1 MDSYIY
7 KQPASVD
14 NKDSPKKRAKN
25 LTNKD
30 GKKDGGVLS
39 LLGKKKKP
47 ARQKKP
53 QELKRQS
60 HVLATDSS
68 AIGKRYGSVDSSPT
82 SPPWRGSGRGS
93 VRTSVGSCPNSPM
106 MTGYQGPKG
115 NMMSKSA
122 FEAFWNGP
130 EPLFDP
136 TKGPKEYKKDLSP
149 ESEIGNK
156 DLHLKPGGSPEVHRI
171 QLRVSSATPP
181 PRAPPVYQNADQLR
195 SPPPKPKHTIDHNC
209 AVHSAAGHHTRYKF
223 PSPGVSP
230 EIQRSNSPNTSRQS
244 SQDSE
249 VPADAPKSTATSV
262 LPDHYKYLSDY
273 TYSEL
278 PPKPRHT
285 MPQQFI
291 VQDGV
296 YSETTTE
303 RVRRNIVPQQYVA
316 PDEIYSKAMP
326 EKLQKNENVQQ
337 CDTEGMYS
345 NGSPEKGRRSHSQQL
360 VGSEGIFSQGSPE
373 RDRHNTMSSSSHSSP
388 ESPRAQIIR
397 ASQHIHSGSGI
408 IRRQHS
414 LPTPG
419 NSPEIQR
426 ILRSCPP
433 PEDSPSPPTQRAR
446 SAMDEGIYYLAAPVQ
461 VKSYHHGSLEDI
473 KGGYSSEPDTI
484 VWRSNNSNYSAIQSR
499 TLPQKPPSS
508 GRRQEQ
514 HPKNAPRKHP
524 RRHTVGGAT
533 LMQEGPEESAEDSA
547 RKKEAFMELLAKRY
561 PQYRDKISGTGS
573 EDGFPIG
580 GRRTRDPARRATV
593 VTYNPGSVSGE
604 YEDSDTMSN
613 IEGPVTNFTRGGYM
627 RSSLPIVRSPPN
639 TYERPMGFVFLIYRE
654 ETRRAVLPNEI
665 THLDTVRA
673 MFVRAFPQKLNL
685 EILESPRRKIYV
697 LEAKSSIYYQL
708 EDLRDIR
715 DRSVLKIHECDSFEP
730 QKIKEPAP
738 ETRGKLVQPP
748 AGQRGQGF
756 PGESPAT
763 AITDHVRKAQTMP
776 PSMAHSYPSYV
787 EMEYERPRS
796 QTPDPIRMSKS
807 QGTSS
812 GTYGRVMYQ
821 SPERQLSLERPNLR
835 PIPENHQ
842 MQNGYI
848 PNSKKTSYDDMDGR
862 GQPIYV
868 HLQGCRSQPPPGDPL
883 RRAFSPPPS
892 SAVSQEYEHFR
903 APGGP
908 APGAPPQTYVA
919 HGTRASNV
927 SAPQR
932 ATGPGTDPRHAM
944 HNNRHSLA
952 FTPMA
957 DKTVSPTKPTVTNGV
972 PRSQSYRVAPDTER
986 SVPLPQRPRSVT
998 PQPVPP
1004 DVDSKYDDWFRMD
1017 KMEAQIANLAAWV
1030 QTAVV
1035 STNSSRAS
1043 SVRSGA
1049 STTPS
1054 DTGGSQL
1061 GSIPGSLSDLS
1072 TASQTT
1078 LTPGIKEGILNIK
1091 KQTTELRSDL
1101 RNIRRLHQLN
1111 KECMQESIQDT
1122 LQKITKVLS
1131 TVPGTENQVLR
1142 KQRSETDV
1150 RLKSYIGDK
1159 AMAFRELGDLESCV
1173 EELRFDVLSRHCL
1186 VNMTDVEGMALLL
1199 SQVARCLGELKGL
1212 FPSLQEEVKH
1222 VLSGEMEVVVKEEK
1236 FLKDEPDTLEEGLK
1250 RCKKLTNTLFTLKRL
1265 ASVQEHRPHQK
1276 AGQRLG
1282 GMVPTDG
1289 DRKHLLENITALVP
1303 DHDARLRKLEEAD
1316 ASRERK
1322 KKIVVKQ
1329 EALKFGR
1336 SLEMATRS
1344 LKPAS
1349 SKEQLE
1355 KGPEVMTAL
1364 QGTESQPS
1372 GSKVEGSP
1380 SLVHKPTSSS
1390 SDATVKSSSLPPSS
1404 STSDKSVQRGDRDRQ
1419 TDQSKSET
1427 RPLLT
1432 EKSRSLDNRLDSREA
1447 MVSDMTVM
1455 RKPAVVVSAELPSAS
1470 KCLPV
1475 EASKPHVNGDKMAS
1489 GKPQL
1494 TNGKGGSSKR
1504 SKSVDSGAL
1513 EDKDVKRNAEILRIQ
1528 KNAARANFFSS
1539 ITTPPTSPEEEKRS
1553 LDSPSGAKV
1562 MDYTVRISPVK
1573 VTVSGETQYTVSSSS
1588 SNTQRPN
1595 VSSSSGKPT
1604 FLPVSSKREK
1614 TGETKSATPS
1624 PTTPSYVITPGGT
1637 RVSSIPRI
1645 SPQKNSGA
1653 SVQNRDI
1660 SEPKT
1665 SSSPSSKDS
1674 GSVSA
1679 NGSSSAKSNGK
1690 VTDKVEKKGSSYSS
1704 VEGRQKRPPPPPPP
1718 RKSSSRPGAST
1729 AGPLSPVRTE
1739 GDPQDSSVVTGHRM
1753 GSALNVGTLT
1763 STPKAGITH
1772 KPTTKFEKDL
1782 AGGKSVSNLGNNDR
1796 RKSDKTDSQLAK
1808 SDKTETPVVKSEKL
1822 SPATAP
1828 VTLKFEDTLDQSE
1841 MASGMRREE
1850 RESSS
1855 ESTTSSSSLDSQ
1867 QGTVVLRC
1875 TGKTNRKP
1883 KPPPPARRSSL
1894 PLGNNPPTEKMYSSS
1909 RSKVNGRRESDGDIG

>member
-7 KQPASVD
+7 KQPSVD
-14 NKDSPKKRAKN
+14 NKTDSPKKSAKN
-25 LTNKD
+25 STNKES
-30 GKKDGGVLS
+30 KKDGGVLS

-47 ARQKKP
+47 ARQKKA
-53 QELKRQS
+53 QELKRQGRVPS
-60 HVLATDSS
+60 ADSS
-68 AIGKRYGSVDSSPT
+68 STIGKRYGSVDASPT
-82 SPPWRGSGRGS
+82 SPPWRGAGRGGQPGRPS
-93 VRTSVGSCPNSPM
+93 MGSCPNSPM
-106 MTGYQGPKG
+106 MTAYQGPKG
-115 NMMSKSA
+115 NIMTKSA

-136 TKGPKEYKKDLSP
+136 TQGPKEYKKDLSP
-149 ESEIGNK
+149 ESETGSK
-156 DLHLKPGGSPEVHRI
+156 DIHLKPGGSPEVHRI
-171 QLRVSSATPP
+171 QLRVSTAAPP
-181 PRAPPVYQNADQLR
+181 TRPPPVYQNMAQLR
-195 SPPPKPKHTIDHNC
+195 SPPPKPKHTVDHNC
-209 AVHSAAGHHTRYKF
+209 PAGHHTRYRF

-244 SQDSE
+244 SQDNE
-249 VPADAPKSTATSV
+249 IPGDAPKSTALSV

-278 PPKPRHT
+278 PPKPKHS

-291 VQDGV
+291 VQEGV
-296 YSETTTE
+296 YNEAVMEHT
-303 RVRRNIVPQQYVA
+303 RRNVVPQQYVA

-326 EKLQKNENVQQ
+326 ERIPRNVNSKP
-337 CDTEGMYS
+337 CDMEGGIPVS
-345 NGSPEKGRRSHSQQL
+345 ANIEKGNRNPSQGI
-360 VGSEGIFSQGSPE
+360 VSSEGIYSHGSPE
-373 RDRHNTMSSSSHSSP
+373 RGRHNTMSSSSQSSP

-397 ASQHIHSGSGI
+397 ASQHIHSGAGI

-433 PEDSPSPPTQRAR
+433 PEESPSPPSQRAR
-446 SAMDEGIYYLAAPVQ
+446 SAMEESIYWTTAPVQ
-461 VKSYHHGSLEDI
+461 VKQNHHGSLDDV

-484 VWRSNNSNYSAIQSR
+484 VWTTNNANYSAIQSR
-499 TLPQKPPSS
+499 SLPQKPTS
-508 GRRQEQ
+508 GQSQEQ
-514 HPKNAPRKHP
+514 HRKNVPRKNP

-533 LMQEGPEESAEDSA
+533 LMQESPEDTAD
-547 RKKEAFMELLAKRY
+547 
-561 PQYRDKISGTGS
+561 
-573 EDGFPIG
+573 
-580 GRRTRDPARRATV
+580 GRRTRDPTRRATV
-593 VTYNPGSVSGE
+593 VTYNPGSVSGD
-604 YEDSDTMSN
+604 YEESETMSN
-613 IEGPVTNFTRGGYM
+613 VEGPVSNFSRGGYM

-685 EILESPRRKIYV
+685 EILESPRRKIYI
-697 LEAKSSIYYQL
+697 LEPKSSIYYQL

-715 DRSVLKIHECDSFEP
+715 DRAVLKIHECDSFEP

-748 AGQRGQGF
+748 AGQRGPGF
-756 PGESPAT
+756 PGDSPAT

-776 PSMAHSYPSYV
+776 ASMAHSYPTYV

-796 QTPDPIRMSKS
+796 QTPDPVRMSRS
-807 QGTSS
+807 QGSSS

-848 PNSKKTSYDDMDGR
+848 PNNKVQYDDMDGR
-862 GQPIYV
+862 GQPIYG
-868 HLQGCRSQPPPGDPL
+868 HLTSSRSQPPPGDPL

-892 SAVSQEYEHFR
+892 SAVSQDYDHFR

-932 ATGPGTDPRHAM
+932 ATGPGNDPRHAM

-972 PRSQSYRVAPDTER
+972 PRSQSYRVAPDTDR
-986 SVPLPQRPRSVT
+986 SVSLPQRPRSVT

-1004 DVDSKYDDWFRMD
+1004 DVDPKYDDWFRMD

-1054 DTGGSQL
+1054 DIAGSQF
-1061 GSIPGSLSDLS
+1061 GSTPGKVEEDGENKGLSDLS

-1111 KECMQESIQDT
+1111 KECIQESIQET
-1122 LQKITKVLS
+1122 LEKITKVLS
-1131 TVPGTENQVLR
+1131 TVPGSENQVLR

-1150 RLKSYIGDK
+1150 HLKSYISDK
-1159 AMAFRELGDLESCV
+1159 AMAFTELSDLEACV

-1186 VNMTDVEGMALLL
+1186 VNMADVEGMALLL

-1222 VLSGEMEVVVKEEK
+1222 VLAGEMEVVVKEEK
-1236 FLKDEPDTLEEGLK
+1236 FLKDEPESLEEGLK

-1276 AGQRLG
+1276 TGQTLG
-1282 GMVPTDG
+1282 GKLPTDG
-1289 DRKHLLENITALVP
+1289 DRKHLLDNISALVP
-1303 DHDARLRKLEEAD
+1303 DHNARIQKLEEAD

-1355 KGPEVMTAL
+1355 KGNEVTV
-1364 QGTESQPS
+1364 QGTETQGT
-1372 GSKVEGSP
+1372 GSKVKGSP
-1380 SLVHKPTSSS
+1380 SLVHKTTSSTT
-1390 SDATVKSSSLPPSS
+1390 DAPTKSSSLPPSG
-1404 STSDKSVQRGDRDRQ
+1404 DKVRVVKDKQ
-1419 TDQSKSET
+1419 TERTKSEP
-1427 RPLLT
+1427 RPFLT
-1432 EKSRSLDNRLDSREA
+1432 EKSRSLDNQLDSRDLA
-1447 MVSDMTVM
+1447 MSDSTVM

-1470 KCLPV
+1470 KCVPV
-1475 EASKPHVNGDKMAS
+1475 ESSKSQVNGDRMAA
-1489 GKPQL
+1489 GKPVT
-1494 TNGKGGSSKR
+1494 TNGKNGSSKR
-1504 SKSVDSGAL
+1504 SKSVDSGAMD
-1513 EDKDVKRNAEILRIQ
+1513 EKDVKRNAEILRIQ

-1539 ITTPPTSPEEEKRS
+1539 ITTPPTSPEEEKKS
-1553 LDSPSGAKV
+1553 ASTPNGAKA
-1562 MDYTVRISPVK
+1562 MDYTVRMSPVK
-1573 VTVSGETQYTVSSSS
+1573 VTVCGETQYTVTPSG
-1588 SNTQRPN
+1588 SNTHRNTVPG
-1595 VSSSSGKPT
+1595 SSGKPT

-1614 TGETKSATPS
+1614 SSESKSATPS

-1637 RVSSIPRI
+1637 RVSNIPRI
-1645 SPQKNSGA
+1645 SPQKTGA
-1653 SVQNRDI
+1653 SVQIRDI
-1660 SEPKT
+1660 TEPKI
-1665 SSSPSSKDS
+1665 SSSSKDS
-1674 GSVSA
+1674 VSSSA
-1679 NGSSSAKSNGK
+1679 NGSSAKSNGK
-1690 VTDKVEKKGSSYSS
+1690 VTEKVERKAS
-1704 VEGRQKRPPPPPPP
+1704 VDNGADTRQKRAPPPPPP
-1718 RKSSSRPGAST
+1718 RKSSSRPSSSINPH
-1729 AGPLSPVRTE
+1729 GPVSPVHSE
-1739 GDPQDSSVVTGHRM
+1739 ADPQDSSVVTGHRM
-1753 GSALNVGTLT
+1753 GPALNVGTLT

-1782 AGGKSVSNLGNNDR
+1782 AGGKSVSSLGNGEK
-1796 RKSDKTDSQLAK
+1796 RKTESTKADKV
-1808 SDKTETPVVKSEKL
+1808 ETPVSKSDNV
-1822 SPATAP
+1822 P
-1828 VTLKFEDTLDQSE
+1828 VAALKFDDASDQSE
-1841 MASGMRREE
+1841 AAAVARREE
-1850 RESSS
+1850 REGSS

-1875 TGKTNRKP
+1875 TSKSNRKP

-1894 PLGNNPPTEKMYSSS
+1894 PLGNNPPVERTHSSG
-1909 RSKVNGRRESDGDIG
+1909 RSKVNGRRESEGELG

>member
-1 MDSYIY
+1 MPPSGKMIGSIRPEKCQPRSNYYLRSEYEEYVRSKQVAQPRRRLPLKNPITESIY
-7 KQPASVD
+7 TAGP
-14 NKDSPKKRAKN
+14 
-25 LTNKD
+25 
-30 GKKDGGVLS
+30 
-39 LLGKKKKP
+39 
-47 ARQKKP
+47 
-53 QELKRQS
+53 S
-60 HVLATDSS
+60 HRT
-68 AIGKRYGSVDSSPT
+68 
-82 SPPWRGSGRGS
+82 RGSRS
-93 VRTSVGSCPNSPM
+93 
-106 MTGYQGPKG
+106 
-115 NMMSKSA
+115 
-122 FEAFWNGP
+122 
-130 EPLFDP
+130 
-136 TKGPKEYKKDLSP
+136 
-149 ESEIGNK
+149 
-156 DLHLKPGGSPEVHRI
+156 
-171 QLRVSSATPP
+171 
-181 PRAPPVYQNADQLR
+181 R
-195 SPPPKPKHTIDHNC
+195 SPAEDHY
-209 AVHSAAGHHTRYKF
+209 VSRSRSPVEGHY
-223 PSPGVSP
+223 
-230 EIQRSNSPNTSRQS
+230 NTSRVQS
-244 SQDSE
+244 PAQFHDFIRCHSPAQSDRPEDFSPIYAQVIRCPRTNYRHQGQYPRRLSIQDDGR
-249 VPADAPKSTATSV
+249 PLRGILK
-262 LPDHYKYLSDY
+262 
-273 TYSEL
+273 
-278 PPKPRHT
+278 KPRE
-285 MPQQFI
+285 M
-291 VQDGV
+291 
-296 YSETTTE
+296 
-303 RVRRNIVPQQYVA
+303 
-316 PDEIYSKAMP
+316 
-326 EKLQKNENVQQ
+326 
-337 CDTEGMYS
+337 
-345 NGSPEKGRRSHSQQL
+345 SPYPHSFQ
-360 VGSEGIFSQGSPE
+360 
-373 RDRHNTMSSSSHSSP
+373 
-388 ESPRAQIIR
+388 
-397 ASQHIHSGSGI
+397 
-408 IRRQHS
+408 
-414 LPTPG
+414 
-419 NSPEIQR
+419 
-426 ILRSCPP
+426 
-433 PEDSPSPPTQRAR
+433 
-446 SAMDEGIYYLAAPVQ
+446 
-461 VKSYHHGSLEDI
+461 
-473 KGGYSSEPDTI
+473 
-484 VWRSNNSNYSAIQSR
+484 
-499 TLPQKPPSS
+499 
-508 GRRQEQ
+508 
-514 HPKNAPRKHP
+514 
-524 RRHTVGGAT
+524 
-533 LMQEGPEESAEDSA
+533 DSA

-1061 GSIPGSLSDLS
+1061 GSIPGKVEAEDALDMKGLSDLS